1 VTRVTDDIAAG
12 RSDLRD
18 FRQAVRRLLE
28 RSALESEVRAAMSA
42 AEPYDA
48 GLWKGLSGQLGIGG
62 LLVPEELGGSG
73 AGQQEL
79 GVVMHEL
86 GRTLAP
92 APVLSTVALGVNL
105 LVQVRDEWVDDLLRR
120 IAAGEATVAVAL
132 ADTSGPWG
140 EATAV
145 TARAGESTTATGA
158 KRAVVDAHAADV
170 LLVLATSPSG
180 PVLLA
185 VNTGAE
191 GVHCVPVGAMDLT
204 RSYADLSLLDA
215 PARVLA
221 TGTRAVD
228 AMQRARQLATV
239 ALAAE
244 CCGIAER
251 SLERAVQH
259 AKSRI
264 QFGRPIGSFQA
275 VRHKCARMLIVQQ
288 LADAIVDETL
298 QVADRTTELEQRS
311 SAALAVAGKAAY
323 RIAADTIQVHG
334 GIGFTWEDASH
345 LFFKR
350 ASSNQHLLG
359 EPRMHADVVARTLG
373 LCG

>member
-1 VTRVTDDIAAG
+1 VSNDIDAAG
-12 RSDLRD
+12 GADLRE
-18 FRQAVRRLLE
+18 FRQAVRRFLE
-28 RSALESEVRAAMSA
+28 RSAPESEVRAAMSSPDA
-42 AEPYDA
+42 YDA
-48 GLWKGLSGQLGIGG
+48 ALWKGLAGQLGIAG

-73 AGQQEL
+73 AGSPEL

-86 GRTLAP
+86 GRSLAP

-105 LVQVRDEWVDDLLRR
+105 LLQVRDEWVDDLLRR
-120 IAAGEATVAVAL
+120 IALGEATVAVAL
-132 ADTSGPWG
+132 ADSSGTWG
-140 EATAV
+140 EAAAV
-145 TARAGESTTATGA
+145 TAADAGPTTTATGA
-158 KRAVVDAHAADV
+158 KRAVVDAHAAQI
-170 LLVLATSPSG
+170 LLVLGTAPSG

-185 VNTGAE
+185 LETAAE
-191 GVHCVPVGAMDLT
+191 GVHCTPVSTLDQT
-204 RSYADLSLLDA
+204 RACADVSLVDA

-221 TGTRAVD
+221 TGTAAVRAVE
-228 AMQRARQLATV
+228 RARQLATV

-259 AKSRI
+259 AKTRI

-275 VRHKCARMLIVQQ
+275 VRHKCARMLIAQQ
-288 LADAIVDETL
+288 LADALVDEAL
-298 QVADRTTELEQRS
+298 QAADTTSALEQRS
-311 SAALAVAGKAAY
+311 SAALAVAAKTAY

-345 LFFKR
+345 LYFKR

-359 EPRMHADVVARTLG
+359 EPRVHADVVARTLG
-373 LCG
+373 L